1 MDEQKNKCYL
11 NAIKSI
17 YILKRIF
24 DYTTPIKKL
33 NIIRYNNNIKEKLN
47 INLNDYIEN
56 QYIVIEIYPYSMK
69 RRRRNKKFINISSE
83 KDESLCHIYFDDDN
97 ETEIKRCYL
106 SGHEK
111 VSKIRVTLDKKFKSF
126 YNLFG
131 ECKIIRAI
139 KFKCFDDRKIED
151 MSYMFDKCLFL
162 QKLDLTK
169 FKTNNVTN
177 MRDMFNGCSSLNDLN
192 LSSFKITSIKKA
204 NDMQN
209 MFCGCRWGLKEKIK
223 KNYKIFNEIL

>member
-1 MDEQKNKCYL
+1 MDEQKNKYCYL

-33 NIIRYNNNIKEKLN
+33 NIIRYNNNIKAKLN
-47 INLNDYIEN
+47 INLDDYIEN

-97 ETEIKRCYL
+97 ETEIKRYYL

-111 VSKIRVTLDKKFKSF
+111 LSENR
-126 YNLFG
+126 
-131 ECKIIRAI
+131 
-139 KFKCFDDRKIED
+139 
-151 MSYMFDKCLFL
+151 
-162 QKLDLTK
+162 
-169 FKTNNVTN
+169 
-177 MRDMFNGCSSLNDLN
+177 NGSCP
-192 LSSFKITSIKKA
+192 ITSTIRSPLA
-204 NDMQN
+204 SFSTFSIESVRRFSIPSFTTRRSTTISILCL
-209 MFCGCRWGLKEKIK
+209 MFLS
-223 KNYKIFNEIL
+223 NLNSSSSSY